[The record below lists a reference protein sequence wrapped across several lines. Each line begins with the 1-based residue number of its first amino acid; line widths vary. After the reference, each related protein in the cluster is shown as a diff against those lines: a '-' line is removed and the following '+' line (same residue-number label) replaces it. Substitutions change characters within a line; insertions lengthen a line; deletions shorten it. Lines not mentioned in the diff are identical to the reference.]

1 MSEGSDDHLPAE
13 PGGEPSQTGSAPGSL
28 PDESGGESQI
38 VENVAAALR
47 ADTADLDQYHRV
59 LSSTLGD
66 LLPAGMVEVDFERSL
81 GDRVAGRPGKASAIR
96 LRLGDAVF
104 ELTSTHGRLVAAVV
118 QQVRGVTIAR
128 REIPVAEWV
137 RQLAA
142 YLAAAAAESASAREA
157 LEKLLGA

>member
-1 MSEGSDDHLPAE
+1 VSEGSDARLPAE
-13 PGGEPSQTGSAPGSL
+13 PGGELSQSGSPPVPLS
-28 PDESGGESQI
+28 DEGGGESQI

-96 LRLGDAVF
+96 LRLGDATF